1 MNTIL
6 FLDDWLLDSRNN
18 VTRRFIKPVPA
29 AGKFGFEGAEPPALV
44 GYMNVIR
51 DPESG
56 LYRMW
61 YSVNGKQEIA
71 GKNFNTFLCYAESK
85 DGFSWRRPDLGFA
98 KRYGFGPE
106 LRNAVG
112 FDQYPLVMYR
122 VTRDPFDPD
131 PSRRYKLVAAAF
143 EGKLPE
149 CKIRGL
155 LYVSSDGID
164 WKIVNGAC
172 WYKDKGGSDTD
183 NNIFYNPVAKRYQII
198 CRPSCLDR
206 RVSIV
211 ESEDLVHWSDPVVVL
226 APDSLDE
233 PLLQFYSMVPYW
245 YQDRFIGLMQ
255 VQHVSSTEQS
265 GGAKWLGKVDD
276 ELVYS
281 LNGTNWNRTHRQ
293 ALLERPPLGRPGS
306 EEIYTNSMVEEPDGT
321 LRFYSIGYNVEHFSA
336 QPPEPVEIKSE
347 ILVHTLRSCGFACL
361 EPVGGYGYFATRFLI
376 PRSPDLRIN
385 FLAPNGRVW
394 VQATTSEHKPF
405 PGYSFEESI
414 PLTGDQTDGIPKW
427 TSGKTMQ
434 SFVNEGLKLEFKLFQ
449 AQVYAIHWNCH
460 YQYGEAIIERI

>member
-1 MNTIL
+1 MKSIL

-18 VTRRFIKPVPA
+18 IKRRFMKPVPA
-29 AGKFGFEGAEPPALV
+29 GQKFMFEEPDPPLLG

-51 DPESG
+51 DPDRG
-56 LYRMW
+56 GYRMW
-61 YSVNGKQEIA
+61 YPVNGKQEIA
-71 GKNFNTFLCYAESK
+71 GKNFNTFLCYAEST

-98 KRYGFGPE
+98 KGYGFDSS

-112 FDQYPLVMYR
+112 FDHYPT
-122 VTRDPFDPD
+122 VTYKVTLDPFDSD
-131 PSRRYKLVAAAF
+131 PSRRYKLVAMEV
-143 EGKLPE
+143 EGSIPNY
-149 CKIRGL
+149 KIRGTI
-155 LYVSSDGID
+155 YVSADGLE
-164 WKIVNGAC
+164 WKLVKGAC

-183 NNIFYNPVAKRYQII
+183 NNILYNPVTKRYQII

-206 RVSIV
+206 RVSIT
-211 ESEDLVHWSDPVVVL
+211 ESEDLIHWTDPVVVL
-226 APDSLDE
+226 HPDSLDE
-233 PLLQFYSMVPYW
+233 PLIQMYSMAPYW
-245 YQDRFIGLMQ
+245 YHDQFIGLMQ
-255 VQHVSSTEQS
+255 VQHISSTEQS
-265 GGAKWLGKVDD
+265 GGAKWLGKVND

-281 LNGTNWNRTHRQ
+281 LNGTHWNRTNRRP
-293 ALLERPPLGRPGS
+293 LLDRPPLGRPGS
-306 EEIYTNSMVEEPDGT
+306 EQVYINSMVEEPDGT
-321 LRFYSIGYNVEHFSA
+321 LRFYSIGSAVEHFA
-336 QPPEPVEIKSE
+336 AEPPEPVEVKPEVLI
-347 ILVHTLRSCGFACL
+347 HTLRPSGFACL
-361 EPVGGYGYFATRFLI
+361 EPVGGYGYFATRFLV

-405 PGYSFEESI
+405 PGYTFEESI